1 VSERTQGEAAA
12 RPDERKRT
20 VSTSPGEAEH
30 PERFEP
36 PDSRVRRVRHSWG
49 ATGAVADP
57 DLRGAT
63 AAATEMLTALG
74 VDVRGESMSRTP
86 ERMAAAFAE
95 LLAPRPFQLTTF
107 PNDGGYDE
115 LIVARGIPV
124 WSLCEH
130 HMLPFIGTA
139 HIGYLPGDRILGLSK
154 LARVLEHF
162 ARRPQVQER
171 LTTQVSTWLR
181 DRLGAAGVGVVIEAE
196 HLCMT
201 LRGVQAPGTTT
212 VTSSLLGSLRDDART
227 RAEFLALT
235 RSAR

>member
-1 VSERTQGEAAA
+1 M
-12 RPDERKRT
+12 
-20 VSTSPGEAEH
+20 
-30 PERFEP
+30 
-36 PDSRVRRVRHSWG
+36 
-49 ATGAVADP
+49 
-57 DLRGAT
+57 DLPGAT
-63 AAATEMLTALG
+63 AGALAMLAALG
-74 VDVRGESMSRTP
+74 IDVGTESLLRTP
-86 ERMAAAFAE
+86 ERMASALAE
-95 LLAPRPFQLTTF
+95 MLTPRPFQLTTF

-115 LIVARGIPV
+115 LIVARGVPV
-124 WSLCEH
+124 TSLCEH
-130 HMLPFIGTA
+130 HMLPFVGTA

-154 LARVLEHF
+154 LARVVEHF

-212 VTSSLLGSLRDDART
+212 VTSSLLGALRDDPRT

-235 RSAR
+235 RAKP

>member
-1 VSERTQGEAAA
+1 M
-12 RPDERKRT
+12 
-20 VSTSPGEAEH
+20 STSPSV
-30 PERFEP
+30 PE
-36 PDSRVRRVRHSWG
+36 PDSGVDEVHHAPRRVRGPWSG
-49 ATGAVADP
+49 TGAVAEP
-57 DLRGAT
+57 DLQGA
-63 AAATEMLTALG
+63 ASGAQAMLTALG
-74 VDVRGESMSRTP
+74 VDVRGESMARTP

-95 LLAPRPFQLTTF
+95 LLSPRPFQLTTF

-139 HIGYLPGDRILGLSK
+139 HIGYLPGERILGLSK

-162 ARRPQVQER
+162 SRRAQVQER

-181 DRLGAAGVGVVIEAE
+181 DQLGAAGVGVVIGAE

-201 LRGVQAPGTTT
+201 IRGVQAPGTTT
-212 VTSSLLGSLRDDART
+212 VTSSLLGALRDDPRT

-235 RSAR
+235 RPAS